1 MTLKLLDSKITEDDA
16 LQSASGFQLRVGRF
30 GGLLFCAGALLAA
43 LGTLTFD
50 SAPPTWVFAAI
61 ALSLL
66 TGVACL
72 LISWERI
79 PAFWLQVVPAIA
91 TAEITAVIWGMGAD
105 GRAYSWLYLIVV
117 VTVAYSI
124 RSRAVIAAHVAFV
137 LACLAAPLAD
147 PAIASSDSLRDLIAG
162 GPTLILTAVLV
173 TYFRER
179 LEASKAAYQEL
190 SELDPLTG
198 LGNYRTFYERLEYE
212 IVRHQRHQ
220 RRFAVML
227 LDLNGFKQVNDTF
240 GHLEGDRLL
249 QEVGKALAATVRDE
263 DSVARQGGDEFSVL
277 APETTWGEVVAL
289 ATRIRTAL
297 AVVVADD
304 RVISTSIGWA
314 IYPENGT
321 TIEELLA
328 HADAELRDNKF
339 HSSASQPASA
349 RKPSRFVSVPADDR
363 APAGK
368 HAIAQ
373 AGRAGH

>member
-1 MTLKLLDSKITEDDA
+1 MALKLQNSKITEGTT
-16 LQSASGFQLRVGRF
+16 LPGVSEFQLRGGHF
-30 GGLLFCAGALLAA
+30 GGLLFCAGAVLTA

-50 SAPPTWVFAAI
+50 SLPSTWVFAVI
-61 ALSLL
+61 GLSLL
-66 TGVACL
+66 TGIACL
-72 LISWERI
+72 WI
-79 PAFWLQVVPAIA
+79 PWQRLPSAWRQILPVIA
-91 TAEITAVIWGMGAD
+91 TLEITAIVWGTGTE

-117 VTVAYSI
+117 VTVAYAIS
-124 RSRAVIAAHVAFV
+124 SRALIAANVAFV

-147 PAIASSDSLRDLIAG
+147 PSISSSDMLRDILAS
-162 GPTLILTAVLV
+162 GPTMVLTAVLV

-179 LEASKAAYQEL
+179 LEAGKAAYQEL
-190 SELDPLTG
+190 AQTDALTG
-198 LGNYRTFYERLEYE
+198 VGNYRTFYERLEYE
-212 IVRHQRHQ
+212 IVRHQRHE

-249 QEVGKALAATVRDE
+249 QRVGKALAATVRDE

-289 ATRIRTAL
+289 AARIRQAL
-297 AVVVADD
+297 ADVAVDNRVV
-304 RVISTSIGWA
+304 STSIGWA

-339 HSSASQPASA
+339 HSSARQPA
-349 RKPSRFVSVPADDR
+349 RFVREGSDAK
-363 APAGK
+363 AL
-368 HAIAQ
+368 
-373 AGRAGH
+373 GRESAVAH